1 MSKIEFE
8 TSTKSTARLKLL
20 SSNSSTNS
28 VSIMNVEKK
37 DIMQCYCVGSKNT
50 CWKIGSTENALKG
63 KCPKGKWPSYKG
75 KWPRWKIWQN

>member
-37 DIMQCYCVGSKNT
+37 DIMQCYYCIGYT
-50 CWKIGSTENALKG
+50 CWKNTPNSIATPQTTLPSTYYA
-63 KCPKGKWPSYKG
+63 
-75 KWPRWKIWQN
+75 

>member
-1 MSKIEFE
+1 MYMSKIEFE

-37 DIMQCYCVGSKNT
+37 DIMQCYYCIGSKNT
-50 CWKIGSTENALKG
+50 C
-63 KCPKGKWPSYKG
+63 
-75 KWPRWKIWQN
+75 